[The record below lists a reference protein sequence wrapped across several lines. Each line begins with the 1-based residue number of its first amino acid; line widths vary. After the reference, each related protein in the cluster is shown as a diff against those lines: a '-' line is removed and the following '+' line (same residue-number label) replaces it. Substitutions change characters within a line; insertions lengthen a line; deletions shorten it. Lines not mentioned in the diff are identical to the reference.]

1 MSIKSL
7 SKKNNLPYV
16 LGSAL
21 LLFPLKK
28 SSDNVTVISYS
39 HEKTYGLTHPIV
51 RLLT

>member
-7 SKKNNLPYV
+7 SKKKNLPYV

-28 SSDNVTVISYS
+28 SSDVTVSSYS
-39 HEKTYGLTHPIV
+39 HEKTYGLT
-51 RLLT
+51 L

>member
-7 SKKNNLPYV
+7 SKKKNLPYV

-28 SSDNVTVISYS
+28 SSDNVTVSSYS
-39 HEKTYGLTHPIV
+39 HEKTYGLT
-51 RLLT
+51 L